1 MRGIGA
7 AAAARRHT
15 PFLSSRALAFS
26 SSSRSGG
33 GDGGFGHGR
42 GRGLPTAGQP
52 RAPGRPISN
61 DDDADPFSATAPV
74 GRGRGEPEV
83 PSSPGIPSFAVFSG
97 VGRGRG
103 RGSPLPPPPPPEDA
117 SKQPTL
123 HQGLRQRSSALL
135 SGAAEPRCFLLRAA
149 AAPPAPDLRRRPR
162 GPLDA
167 AALRRISLRK
177 RTGSSGAA
185 RR

>member
-61 DDDADPFSATAPV
+61 DDDADPHCPHRHPLRTLQSSRPSPRASTTLLSAPIRSRRA
-74 GRGRGEPEV
+74 
-83 PSSPGIPSFAVFSG
+83 SM
-97 VGRGRG
+97 
-103 RGSPLPPPPPPEDA
+103 LPPPRRRCPARSRSPAPA
-117 SKQPTL
+117 AGSP
-123 HQGLRQRSSALL
+123 GRSS
-135 SGAAEPRCFLLRAA
+135 
-149 AAPPAPDLRRRPR
+149 
-162 GPLDA
+162 
-167 AALRRISLRK
+167 LRRISLRK